1 MWEHSVLTAT
11 NPKLPREVQP
21 ERMIITRATPVQDGV
36 GSGGCGTTCVHG
48 VSLGACANG
57 AQGINVIMDVS
68 VENSNFIP
76 EFKKLLIPFHN

>member
-1 MWEHSVLTAT
+1 M
-11 NPKLPREVQP
+11 
-21 ERMIITRATPVQDGV
+21 
-36 GSGGCGTTCVHG
+36 HG

-76 EFKKLLIPFHN
+76 EFKKLLISFHN